1 MRLKEGK
8 IVAGVSARHL
18 HLSEEDLKVLFGE
31 NAQLTPIKDLGQP
44 GQYASEE
51 KIKIIGPKGAFE
63 SVRVLGPVRK
73 DTQVEVSLTDA
84 YKLGVVPP
92 VRDSGDIDGTPGLK
106 LIGPAG
112 EVNLEKGLI
121 LAKRHIHMTREDAQR
136 FEVKDKDIVSVLCDT
151 QGRKTIFQDV
161 LVRVSPKYA
170 LEFHVDTDEANASFL
185 KTGDEIQII
194 KEL

>member
-1 MRLKEGK
+1 MELKEGK
-8 IVAGVSARHL
+8 IVVGVSARHL
-18 HLSEEDLKVLFGE
+18 HLSEADLKVLFGE

-51 KIKIIGPKGAFE
+51 KVKVTGPKGSFE

-92 VRDSGDIDGTPGLK
+92 VRDSGDIEGTPGVK

-112 EVNLEKGLI
+112 EVDLDKGLI
-121 LAKRHIHMTREDAQR
+121 LAKRHIHMTPDDAER
-136 FEVKDKDIVSVLCDT
+136 FDVKDKDIVSVLCDT
-151 QGRKTIFQDV
+151 EGRKTIFQDV
-161 LVRVSPKYA
+161 LIRVSPKYA

-194 KEL
+194 KEV

>member
-1 MRLKEGK
+1 MELREGK

-18 HLSEEDLKVLFGE
+18 HLSEADLKVLFGE

-51 KIKIIGPKGAFE
+51 KVKVEGPKGSFE

-92 VRDSGDIDGTPGLK
+92 VRDSGDIDGTPGVK

-112 EVNLEKGLI
+112 EVDLEKGLI
-121 LAKRHIHMTREDAQR
+121 LAKRHIHMTPEDA
-136 FEVKDKDIVSVLCDT
+136 VKFDVEDKDIVSVLCDT
-151 QGRKTIFQDV
+151 EGRKTIFQDV
-161 LVRVSPKYA
+161 LIRVSPKYA

-185 KTGDEIQII
+185 KTGNEIQII
-194 KEL
+194 KAL

>member
-1 MRLKEGK
+1 MKLKDGK

-18 HLSEEDLKVLFGE
+18 HLSEIDLKALFGE
-31 NAQLTPIKDLGQP
+31 KAQLTPIKDLGQP

-51 KIKIIGPKGAFE
+51 KVKVIGPKGVFE

-73 DTQVEVSLTDA
+73 DTQIEVSLTDA
-84 YKLGVVPP
+84 YKLGVIPP
-92 VRDSGDIDGTPGLK
+92 VRDSGDIEGTPGVK
-106 LIGPAG
+106 LEGPAG

-121 LAKRHIHMTREDAQR
+121 LAKRHIHMTPEDSVK
-136 FEVKDKDIVSVLCDT
+136 FDVKDKDMVSVLCDT
-151 QGRKTIFQDV
+151 EGRKTIFQDV
-161 LVRVSPKYA
+161 LIRVSPKYA

-194 KEL
+194 KAL

>member
-1 MRLKEGK
+1 MILKEGK

-18 HLSEEDLKVLFGE
+18 HLAEMDLQALFGE
-31 NAQLTPIKDLGQP
+31 NTTLTPIKDLGQP

-51 KIKIIGPKGAFE
+51 KVKVIGPKGQFE

-84 YKLGVVPP
+84 FKLGVIPP
-92 VRDSGDIDGTPGLK
+92 VRDSGDIEGTPGVTLV
-106 LIGPAG
+106 GPAG
-112 EVNLEKGLI
+112 EVNLNKGLI
-121 LAKRHIHMTREDAQR
+121 LAKRHIHMTPEDAKR
-136 FEVKDKDIVSVLCDT
+136 FDVKDKDIVSVLCDT

-161 LVRVSPKYA
+161 LIRVSPKYA

-185 KTGDEIQII
+185 KTGDQIKII

>member
-1 MRLKEGK
+1 MTLKEGK

-18 HLSEEDLKVLFGE
+18 HLSEMDLKALFGE
-31 NAQLTPIKDLGQP
+31 KAELTPVKDLGQP

-51 KIKIIGPKGAFE
+51 KVKVIGPKGQFE

-84 YKLGVVPP
+84 FKLGVIPP
-92 VRDSGDIDGTPGLK
+92 VRDSGDIENTPGVK
-106 LIGPAG
+106 LVGPTG
-112 EVNLEKGLI
+112 EVNLDKGLI
-121 LAKRHIHMTREDAQR
+121 LAKRHIHMTPEDAQR
-136 FEVKDKDIVSVLCDT
+136 FEVKDKDIVAVLCDT
-151 QGRKTIFQDV
+151 EGRKTIFQDV
-161 LVRVSPKYA
+161 LIRVSPKYA

>member
-1 MRLKEGK
+1 MELKEGK

-18 HLSEEDLKVLFGE
+18 HLSEADLKVLFGE

-51 KIKIIGPKGAFE
+51 KVKVTGPKGSFE

-92 VRDSGDIDGTPGLK
+92 VRDSGDIEGTPGVK

-112 EVNLEKGLI
+112 EVDLDKGLI
-121 LAKRHIHMTREDAQR
+121 LAKRHIHMTPDDAER
-136 FEVKDKDIVSVLCDT
+136 FDVKDKDIVSVLCDT
-151 QGRKTIFQDV
+151 EGRKTIFQDV
-161 LVRVSPKYA
+161 LIRVSPKYA
-170 LEFHVDTDEANASFL
+170 LEFHVDTDEANACFL

-194 KEL
+194 KEV

>member
-1 MRLKEGK
+1 MELKEGK
-8 IVAGVSARHL
+8 IVVGVSARHL
-18 HLSEEDLKVLFGE
+18 HLSEADLKVLFGE
-31 NAQLTPIKDLGQP
+31 NAQLTSIKDLGQP

-51 KIKIIGPKGAFE
+51 KVKVTGPKGSFE

-92 VRDSGDIDGTPGLK
+92 VRDSGDIEGTPGVK

-112 EVNLEKGLI
+112 EVDLDKGLI
-121 LAKRHIHMTREDAQR
+121 LAKRHIHMTPDDAER
-136 FEVKDKDIVSVLCDT
+136 FDVKDKDIVSVLCDT
-151 QGRKTIFQDV
+151 EGRKTIFQDV
-161 LVRVSPKYA
+161 LIRVSPKYA
-170 LEFHVDTDEANASFL
+170 LEFHVDTDEANACFL

-194 KEL
+194 KEV

>member
-92 VRDSGDIDGTPGLK
+92 VRDSGDIEGTPGVK

-121 LAKRHIHMTREDAQR
+121 LAKRHIHMTPEDAQR

>member
-1 MRLKEGK
+1 MELKEDK

-18 HLSEEDLKVLFGE
+18 HLSEADLKVLFGE
-31 NAQLTPIKDLGQP
+31 DAQLTPIKDLGQP

-51 KIKIIGPKGAFE
+51 KVKVMGPKGSFE

-92 VRDSGDIDGTPGLK
+92 VRDSGDIEGTPGVK

-112 EVNLEKGLI
+112 EVDLEKGLI
-121 LAKRHIHMTREDAQR
+121 LAKRHIHMTPEDSER
-136 FEVKDKDIVSVLCDT
+136 FNVKDKDIVSVLCDT
-151 QGRKTIFQDV
+151 EGRKTIFQDV
-161 LVRVSPKYA
+161 LIRVSPKYA

-194 KEL
+194 KAL